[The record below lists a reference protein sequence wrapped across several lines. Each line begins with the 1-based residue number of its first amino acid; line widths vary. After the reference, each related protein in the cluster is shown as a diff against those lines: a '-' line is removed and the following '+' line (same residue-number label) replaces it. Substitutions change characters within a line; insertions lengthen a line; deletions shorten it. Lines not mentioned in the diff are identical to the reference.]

1 MDYSTIELDI
11 AKEIINVGLGKA
23 ADSFSFFTFDKV
35 IIRGLDFKF
44 KNLEKINDISNKSEI
59 ETLYVLSTEILGE
72 LKGVCY
78 LILSENEVN
87 KLHEVCLPTSIRNN
101 PEALKEMGDAVLLEM
116 DNIIVASVVTQFS
129 NFFNY
134 KMYGDVPKLSKTI
147 YKGFEQI
154 VSSANR
160 CSNYFLYFKTEFL
173 SSGLQLNPEFIWLLD
188 EKYYE
193 GVKNIALDEKIIA
206 QLKKNNG

>member
-1 MDYSTIELDI
+1 MNYNKIELDI

-44 KNLEKINDISNKSEI
+44 KDLEKISNLSNKNES

-87 KLHEVCLPTSIRNN
+87 KLHEVCLPVSIRNN

-154 VSSANR
+154 VCSANR

-193 GVKNIALDEKIIA
+193 GVKNLALDEKIIA
-206 QLKKNNG
+206 QLKNANG